1 MNLQELKQRYH
12 PEIVERM
19 LEVLHDTIVS
29 KLIDELI
36 YQMPKSDFD
45 KWAKQIQ
52 EDNSYSD
59 EVNHG

>member
-12 PEIVERM
+12 PEIVEHM
-19 LEVLHDTIVS
+19 LEVLHDTPVS
-29 KLIDELI
+29 ELIDELI
-36 YQMPKSDFD
+36 YQTPKSDFD